1 MKKRNISRRDVLRL
15 SAETEL
21 DPRTIKRAVER
32 GVESMRAEA
41 DQRRLREAAAKHNIA
56 IE

>member
-1 MKKRNISRRDVLRL
+1 MKPRNISRRDVLRL

-32 GVESMRAEA
+32 GVNTMKAEA
-41 DQRRLREAAAKHNIA
+41 DRRRLREAATKLSIA